1 MTPLDMSTS
10 PVPMILDLTAVPDPE
25 ITLVDEFSV
34 KKKRLFRCYWKI
46 IKANC

>member
-34 KKKRLFRCYWKI
+34 KKKRLLPVLLENYQG
-46 IKANC
+46 